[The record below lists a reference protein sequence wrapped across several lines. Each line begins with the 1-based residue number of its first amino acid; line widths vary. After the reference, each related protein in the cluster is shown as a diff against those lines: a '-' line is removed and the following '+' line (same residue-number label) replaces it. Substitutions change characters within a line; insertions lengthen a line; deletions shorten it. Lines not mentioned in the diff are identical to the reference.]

1 MPGNILF
8 DVFNFLVLIIKDMG
22 YLGIFLGMMIES
34 TIFPLPSELILIPAG
49 ALVATGEMTFP
60 LVFLTAVAG
69 TIIGAM
75 INFLF
80 AMFLGRGLVN
90 MLVKKYGRFLF
101 LTETRLRKTDVF
113 FNKHGEI
120 TTFIGRLIPVARHII
135 SLPAGFSRMNVFKFV
150 TYTALIYTALG
161 AGIWSAFLIYLGY
174 LFWDRL
180 EWINVHLN
188 SIYIPVLILVL
199 IIVIIYI
206 LIHKNH
212 HKDNSRK

>member
-1 MPGNILF
+1 MLTDILF
-8 DVFNFLVLIIKDMG
+8 NLFNLLVLIIEDMG

-49 ALVATGEMTFP
+49 ALVARGEMTFS

-69 TIIGAM
+69 TILGAL

-80 AMFLGRGLVN
+80 AMFLGRTLVN
-90 MLVKKYGRFLF
+90 MLVQKYGKFLF
-101 LTETRLRKTDVF
+101 LTEARLRKTDSF
-113 FNKHGEI
+113 FNRHGEI
-120 TTFIGRLIPVARHII
+120 TTFIGRLVPVARHII
-135 SLPAGFSRMNVFKFV
+135 SIPAGFSRMNIFKFI
-150 TYTALIYTALG
+150 TYTALG

-188 SIYIPVLILVL
+188 SLYIPVLVFVM

-212 HKDNSRK
+212 HRDDSKKK

>member
-101 LTETRLRKTDVF
+101 LTEARLRMTDVF

-135 SLPAGFSRMNVFKFV
+135 SLPAGFSRMNVFKFI
-150 TYTALIYTALG
+150 IYTALG

>member
-1 MPGNILF
+1 MLTDILF
-8 DVFNFLVLIIKDMG
+8 NLFNLLVLIIEDMG
-22 YLGIFLGMMIES
+22 YLGIFLGMMIEI

-49 ALVATGEMTFP
+49 ALVARGEMTFS

-69 TIIGAM
+69 TILGAL

-80 AMFLGRGLVN
+80 AMFLGRTLVN
-90 MLVKKYGRFLF
+90 MLVQKYGKFLF
-101 LTETRLRKTDVF
+101 LTEARLRKTDSF
-113 FNKHGEI
+113 FNRHGEI
-120 TTFIGRLIPVARHII
+120 TTFIGRLVPVARHII
-135 SLPAGFSRMNVFKFV
+135 SIPAGFSRMNIFKFI
-150 TYTALIYTALG
+150 TYTALG

-188 SIYIPVLILVL
+188 SLYIPVLVFVM

-212 HKDNSRK
+212 HRDDSKKKL

>member
-101 LTETRLRKTDVF
+101 LTEARLRKTDVF

-135 SLPAGFSRMNVFKFV
+135 SLPAGFSRMNVFKFI
-150 TYTALIYTALG
+150 IYTALG

>member
-101 LTETRLRKTDVF
+101 LTEARLRKTDVF

-135 SLPAGFSRMNVFKFV
+135 SLPAGFSRMNVFKFI
-150 TYTALIYTALG
+150 IYTALG

-212 HKDNSRK
+212 HKDN

>member
-1 MPGNILF
+1 MINDFLIDLF
-8 DVFNFLVLIIKDMG
+8 NSLVLIIGKLG

-34 TIFPLPSELILIPAG
+34 TIFPLPSEVILIPAG
-49 ALVATGEMTFP
+49 ALIAQGQMSFP
-60 LVFLTAVAG
+60 AVFLTAVAG
-69 TIIGAM
+69 TIIGAL
-75 INFLF
+75 INFFF
-80 AMFLGRGLVN
+80 AMFLGRKLMN
-90 MLVKKYGRFLF
+90 ILLHKYGRFLF
-101 LTETRLRKTDVF
+101 VTESRLKKVDNY

-120 TTFIGRLIPVARHII
+120 TTFVGRLVPVARHLI
-135 SLPAGFSRMNVFKFV
+135 SIPAGFSRMNVFKFV
-150 TYTALIYTALG
+150 LYTALG

>member
-101 LTETRLRKTDVF
+101 LTEARLRKTDVF

-135 SLPAGFSRMNVFKFV
+135 SLPAGFSRMNVFKFI
-150 TYTALIYTALG
+150 IYTALG

-206 LIHKNH
+206 HIHKNH

>member
-1 MPGNILF
+1 MLTDILF
-8 DVFNFLVLIIKDMG
+8 NLFNLLVLIIEDMG

-49 ALVATGEMTFP
+49 ALVARGEMTFS

-69 TIIGAM
+69 TILGAL

-80 AMFLGRGLVN
+80 AMFLGRTLVN
-90 MLVKKYGRFLF
+90 MLVQKYGKFLF
-101 LTETRLRKTDVF
+101 LTEARLRKTDSF
-113 FNKHGEI
+113 FNRHGEI
-120 TTFIGRLIPVARHII
+120 TTFIGRLVPVARHII
-135 SLPAGFSRMNVFKFV
+135 SIPAGFSRMNIFKFI
-150 TYTALIYTALG
+150 TYTALG

-188 SIYIPVLILVL
+188 SLYIPVLVFVM

-212 HKDNSRK
+212 YRDDSKKK